1 MTKPGTLLI
10 APPAIQHNLW
20 GGSTVLLTDTERD
33 NSVGLIINKASRMT
47 ISEFGDR
54 LGYDLDHVSGLLHIG
69 GPERQTSFSILHST
83 EWKCQNSF
91 RISNEFAIT
100 SNDDVLKRFQEGD
113 EPLQWRMF
121 LGMCV
126 WPTDQL
132 ERQVS
137 GEVTGTTKI
146 NWCTSTCDPELI
158 FDTDLEDIWDIA
170 LERCSL
176 EFAQN
181 FML

>member
-1 MTKPGTLLI
+1 MIKQGTLLI
-10 APPAIQHNLW
+10 APPSVQHNLW
-20 GGSTVLLTDTERD
+20 GSSTILITDIEGD
-33 NSVGLIINKASRMT
+33 NAIGLITNKISRMSL
-47 ISEFGDR
+47 SEFGDR
-54 LGYDLDHVSGLLHIG
+54 LGYDLDHVSGMLHIG
-69 GPERQTSFSILHST
+69 GPERQTSFTILHSP
-83 EWKCQNSF
+83 EWKCKNTY
-91 RISNEFAIT
+91 RISKHFSIT

-113 EPLQWRMF
+113 EPNQWRMF

-126 WPTDQL
+126 WPVEKLTKQI
-132 ERQVS
+132 
-137 GEVTGTTKI
+137 TGDITGNSYI

-158 FDTDLEDIWDIA
+158 FDADLDDTWDIA